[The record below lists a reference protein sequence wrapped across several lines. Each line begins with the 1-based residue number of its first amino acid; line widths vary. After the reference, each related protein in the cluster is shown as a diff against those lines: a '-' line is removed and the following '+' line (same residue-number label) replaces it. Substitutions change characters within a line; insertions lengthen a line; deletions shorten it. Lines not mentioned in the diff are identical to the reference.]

1 MCSPFPEYSRF
12 PSCQGPIS
20 FRLPTSFSLRF
31 ASWREVWKSYFEVG
45 SSSGSPTCAEKP
57 MHRRDWHTH
66 GEATCVLRTHGQ
78 ADNKNTQL
86 QQNDSNPRFLILQ
99 RAHVV
104 RFSHAHRHTDAHTE
118 ATAHPCSAV
127 TLPCVS
133 HMNVELSLMRIS
145 PFGLILLNSLEISTC
160 RFLKIIV

>member
-1 MCSPFPEYSRF
+1 
-12 PSCQGPIS
+12 
-20 FRLPTSFSLRF
+20 
-31 ASWREVWKSYFEVG
+31 
-45 SSSGSPTCAEKP
+45 

-133 HMNVELSLMRIS
+133 HMNVKLSLMRIS

-160 RFLKIIV
+160 RFLKIIVWKGNKAQHPKHQRERKSGVQLSGFTVARSGMSITGHLPDMAILEVTCR